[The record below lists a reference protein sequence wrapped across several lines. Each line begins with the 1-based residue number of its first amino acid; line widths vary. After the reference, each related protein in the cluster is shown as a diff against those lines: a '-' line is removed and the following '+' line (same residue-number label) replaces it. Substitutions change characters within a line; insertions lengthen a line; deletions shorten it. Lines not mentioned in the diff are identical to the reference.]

1 MNKIGMRWYIF
12 YIIVCHLK
20 EKYEHIR
27 SFFLLGFFI
36 CRNFECL
43 FNSEKEN
50 ERYTFFS
57 LSLSLFCTLINL
69 HRWKNKT
76 TLYLHSSYALS
87 IEQCIIRFTSVMK
100 MIIDNLHYEKTKQ
113 FEIWHF
119 IFYLSIFAIFSFC
132 ITMIK
137 ENLIRHQG
145 SFFAIIISQ

>member
-1 MNKIGMRWYIF
+1 MDEMIYLLYYRLSSERKTMNN
-12 YIIVCHLK
+12 VN
-20 EKYEHIR
+20 
-27 SFFLLGFFI
+27 SFGVFSWSAFFI

-76 TLYLHSSYALS
+76 TLYLHSSSALS
-87 IEQCIIRFTSVMK
+87 IEQCIIRFTSVTK
-100 MIIDNLHYEKTKQ
+100 MIKENLHYEKTKQ
-113 FEIWHF
+113 FEVWHF
-119 IFYLSIFAIFSFC
+119 IFYLSIFVIFSFC
-132 ITMIK
+132 IKTIK

-145 SFFAIIISQ
+145 SFFSMIISQ